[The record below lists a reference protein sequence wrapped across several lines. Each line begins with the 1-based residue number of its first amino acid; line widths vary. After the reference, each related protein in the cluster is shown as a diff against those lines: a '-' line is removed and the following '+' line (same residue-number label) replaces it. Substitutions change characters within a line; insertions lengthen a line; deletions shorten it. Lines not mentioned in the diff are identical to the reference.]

1 MNKKLFLL
9 PFLAVSLLVGCTGA
23 QTNPSGGQSQG
34 DGSGS
39 GSQGQKEIWE
49 EDEVEG
55 ESTIAQVKAG
65 EAGQYYTVRGTV
77 VANSG
82 STLAIYRKGQFLYCY
97 NFKAEAHENLADHP
111 LGAYVEIHAQSSKYE
126 NSTQLTA
133 YDVGTEKTDAK
144 YDLAASLKVLAA
156 KGEEVAPYKITNP
169 ADLANGIGAGML
181 MEVEFVPHSDY
192 TFTVNTNANQD
203 LEGDVNGADF
213 TIRLEKFLP
222 QAVQTALLEA
232 NPAQFADH
240 ATYKMVLLGAA
251 TSSGNVRGLM
261 IEGSSWS
268 KTADAHFDD
277 PTGVLLDSTETTLE
291 VGKTLALDWAVL
303 PETAKQA
310 VTFSSSD
317 EAKATVDE
325 AGVVSGL
332 VAGPVVITA
341 TAVADTTKSA
351 DFELTIVPQAAAPL
365 AEAVTLDFSART
377 EQGVYLDSLEGGVT
391 VLQFVQACAGAG
403 STHIKGASAKTVTSG
418 NGTGG
423 AYANSA
429 GFIKFSTGSKNG
441 SLTLE
446 LDGLVNKVEIV
457 AHDWNKK
464 SDSFPTNSNALAIN
478 GGESQLVP
486 YNTTGTGETLTFN
499 LATASDTIAIAATG
513 RSFVWSIKLSYVAA

>member
-97 NFKAEAHENLADHP
+97 NFKAEAHENLVDHP

-126 NSTQLTA
+126 GSTQLTA

-169 ADLANGIGAGML
+169 ADLTNAIGAGML
-181 MEVEFVPHSDY
+181 MEVAFVPHADY
-192 TFTVNTNANQD
+192 TFTVNTSANQD

-213 TIRLEKFLP
+213 TIRLEKYLP

-268 KTADAHFDD
+268 KTADAQFDA
-277 PTGVLLDSTETTLE
+277 PESVLLDSTETTLE

-341 TAVADTTKSA
+341 AAVADPTKSA
-351 DFELTIVPQAAAPL
+351 DFELTIVPPAAAPL
-365 AEAVTLDFSART
+365 TEAVTLDFSART
-377 EQGVYLDSLEGGVT
+377 EQGTYVDSIEGTT
-391 VLQFVQACAGAG
+391 VLQFFQGAAGAG
-403 STHIKGASAKTVTSG
+403 SAHIKGATAKTVMSG
-418 NGTGG
+418 NASGG
-423 AYANSA
+423 ALGTAS
-429 GFIKFSTGSKNG
+429 GFIKFGKSGSG
-441 SLTLE
+441 GTLTLE
-446 LDGLVNKVEIV
+446 LDGLVNKVEIT
-457 AHDWNKK
+457 AHDWNKQ
-464 SDSFPTNSNALAIN
+464 SETYPTTSKTLSVN
-478 GGESQLVP
+478 GGEAQLCP
-486 YNTTGTGETLTFN
+486 YNTTGTGEVLTFN
-499 LATASDTIAIAATG
+499 LATASDTIAIASSERA
-513 RSFVWSIKLSYVAA
+513 FVWTIRLSYVAA